1 MKKKRQSISLQRKR
15 SKREL
20 KITRKKNSGK
30 KVFSGS
36 KATRHL
42 VNFYRAYDI
51 KILEN
56 STSRLISFFQSR
68 YFGLLGVRHY
78 YKIPKVFSLKRNYV
92 DTLEIIL
99 SINNSIFEY
108 RGFDKKITLDF
119 NDCIDVDLPSLFLL
133 QVCKIQMM
141 DDLKRINK
149 KLTVIKFTPETEV
162 LKSKKDN
169 VNKQLWLNGF
179 IDLDEL
185 TFERGDL
192 VPIHTIGFLTGTKQK
207 KSYIE
212 NQKGKFITKTVSYVN
227 DCLNDV
233 GFELSS
239 EGKGYLD
246 GILSEMLNNAE
257 DHSPFD
263 NWYLTANYFKS
274 LVQDSGDDKIG
285 ELNFAIFNF
294 GFSIFEGI
302 EEKRNENKSQY
313 EALDD
318 LFLKYSSR
326 FKISKDNFFTLLS
339 LQEGVS
345 RLKYTDE
352 SRGTGTIKFIK
363 SFLELGEYEN
373 ESHKS
378 KLHVFSGFTE
388 LICENKYMPYQKEGF
403 NLISLNSQK
412 SLTEKQDPQNLKELG
427 IGFPGTMLNAKIYLN
442 ANYLDKKR
450 NGN

>member
-1 MKKKRQSISLQRKR
+1 MMKNRQSFSLQRKR
-15 SKREL
+15 SKRGL

-30 KVFSGS
+30 KVFIGA

-42 VNFYRAYDI
+42 INFYRSYDI
-51 KILEN
+51 RILEN
-56 STSRLISFFQSR
+56 STSKLISFFQKR
-68 YFGLLGVRHY
+68 YFGLISVRHY
-78 YKIPKVFSLKRNYV
+78 YKIPKVFSLKRNYLE
-92 DTLEIIL
+92 TLEIIL
-99 SINNSIFEY
+99 SINTSIFEY
-108 RGFDKKITLDF
+108 RGYDRKITLDF
-119 NDCIDVDLPSLFLL
+119 NNCVDVDLPSLFLL

-149 KLTVIKFTPETEV
+149 KLTVIKFIPETEII
-162 LKSKKDN
+162 KSKEDN

-179 IDLDEL
+179 IDIDEL
-185 TFERGDL
+185 TFEKGDL

-227 DCLNDV
+227 GCLNDI
-233 GFELSS
+233 GYELSH

-257 DHSPFD
+257 DHSPFE
-263 NWYLTANYFKS
+263 NWYLTANYFKNI
-274 LVQDSGDDKIG
+274 VQNERDDKIG

-302 EEKRNENKSQY
+302 EEKRNENKDQY
-313 EALDD
+313 ENLND
-318 LFLKYSSR
+318 LFLNYSSR

-388 LICENKYMPYQKEGF
+388 LICENKYGPYQKEGY
-403 NLISLNSQK
+403 NLISLNFQK
-412 SLTEKQDPQNLKELG
+412 SLTEKQDPKNLKELG
-427 IGFPGTMLNAKIYLN
+427 LRFPGTMLNAKIYLN
-442 ANYLDKKR
+442 GNYLDKKR
-450 NGN
+450 NGK